1 MHFTDEIQIAAPQAR
16 VWAFL
21 LDPES
26 VGRCAPGVESV
37 RVLDDT
43 HFQAIVKVGIGQF
56 RSRFTVDLELTDL
69 TPPSV
74 ASIRARGSA
83 PGTAVDGTAR
93 MELTDLAESGTKME
107 WAADVT
113 VSGKLAAVGSRLI
126 EWTANKLIGQTFD
139 CIKTRLGAD
148 ATDAVAGTEG
158 TVHEG

>member
-1 MHFTDEIQIAAPQAR
+1 MHFNDEIQIAAPQTH

-26 VGRCAPGVESV
+26 VGRCAPGVESI

-56 RSRFTVDLELTDL
+56 RSRFTVDFELADL

-93 MELTDLAESGTKME
+93 MVLSDLAESGTKME
-107 WAADVT
+107 WAADAT

-139 CIKTRLGAD
+139 CIKTRLEDGGGD
-148 ATDAVAGTEG
+148 GMAGRGG